1 MQDWTTECDVVVIG
15 SGGGALTGAYTAAS
29 QGLSTIV
36 LEKTDLFGGT
46 SSYSGASIW
55 LPGTQVQERAGLQ
68 DSTENARTYLRN
80 LLGDAE
86 SVRQDAYVD
95 TAPVVVALLE
105 KDPNIEFEYRAFPDY
120 YKAEGRMDSGRSIN
134 PLDLDPADIGD
145 LAGKIRP
152 ELDQD
157 RTGQGHA
164 PGKLIG
170 GRALI
175 GRLLAAVQGTGNA
188 ELRTGTALTELVV
201 EDGRVVGVVAEA
213 NGEQIRI
220 KANRG
225 VLLAAGGIEG
235 NAEMREQAGTPGKAD
250 WSMGPFGA
258 NTGTAIAAGVAVGG
272 ATALLDQAWFC
283 PGVAQPDGSAA
294 FMVGVR
300 GGLLVD
306 AQGRRYLNE
315 SLPYDQFGR
324 GMDAHDKATTAAS
337 REDGGAGSCTIPSY
351 LIFDSR
357 EGGGLPAI
365 CIPNTAPAK
374 HLEAGTWASSD
385 TLEGLAEKTGIPADA
400 LRATVEQFNDYAKH
414 GVDEQ
419 FHRGEDPYD
428 AFFCPP
434 NGGPN
439 NALTAIESGP
449 FYAAKI
455 VLSDLGTKGGLVT
468 DADARVLTADGTPVE
483 GLYAA
488 GNTGASVSGAFYPGP
503 GVPLGTAMVF
513 SYRAVQNMLGN

>member
-1 MQDWTTECDVVVIG
+1 MTDWTTECDVVVVG
-15 SGGGALTGAYTAAS
+15 SGGGALTGAYTAAA
-29 QGLSTIV
+29 QGLRTIV
-36 LEKTDLFGGT
+36 LEKTDLVGGT

-68 DSTENARTYLRN
+68 DSTENARTYLRA
-80 LLGDAE
+80 LLGDTEA
-86 SVRQDAYVD
+86 VRQDAYVD
-95 TAPVVVALLE
+95 TAPVVVEFLE
-105 KDPNIEFEYRAFPDY
+105 RDPHIQFEYRAFPDY
-120 YKAEGRMDSGRSIN
+120 YKAEGRMDAGRSIN

-145 LAGKIRP
+145 LAAVVRP

-157 RTGQGHA
+157 RTGQTHA

-175 GRLLAAVQGTGNA
+175 GRLLAAFMGTGNA
-188 ELRTGTALTELVV
+188 ELRTHTDMSELVI
-201 EDGRVVGVVAEA
+201 EDGRVVGVVADTKD
-213 NGEQIRI
+213 GQVRI

-225 VLLAAGGIEG
+225 VLLAAGGIEA
-235 NAEMREQAGTPGKAD
+235 NPEMRTDAGTPGEAA

-258 NTGTAIAAGVAVGG
+258 NTGAPIAAGVAAGG
-272 ATALLDQAWFC
+272 ATDLMDQAWFC

-300 GGLLVD
+300 GGILVD
-306 AQGRRYLNE
+306 QKGERYLNE

-324 GMDAHDKATTAAS
+324 AMDAHDRETADNS
-337 REDGGAGSCTIPSY
+337 TLPSY
-351 LIFDSR
+351 MIFDSR
-357 EGGGLPAI
+357 EKGGLPAI
-365 CIPNTAPAK
+365 SLPNTPPAT
-374 HLEAGTWASSD
+374 LLDAGVWVSAD
-385 TLEGLAEKTGIPADA
+385 TLDELAGKVGIPADA
-400 LRATVEQFNDYAKH
+400 LRATVEQFNDFAKH

-439 NALTAIESGP
+439 NALTAIETGP

-468 DADARVLTADGTPVE
+468 DADARVLTADGTAID

-488 GNTGASVSGAFYPGP
+488 GNTSASVSGKVYPGP

-513 SYRAVQNMLGN
+513 GYRAVAHMLAN